1 MVTVKAGVVST
12 GDPASMFEYLYIRQE
27 NNFRKM
33 ILAFEHGRR
42 VLPVMVD
49 VMTEVMDVVVWRVVV
64 VWGLQMVVVGNT
76 TIAR

>member
-1 MVTVKAGVVST
+1 
-12 GDPASMFEYLYIRQE
+12 
-27 NNFRKM
+27 M